1 MLKEKEEVVKT
12 LKNMTL
18 EEFASIFNTTKKVE
32 VVKNVEDIVEIDS
45 KVLYTV
51 NELLEKYPFFTRY
64 NLNKAIQK
72 DGLPYC
78 FIGNKRMFNKEE
90 IDKWLEKETKPKKEK
105 EKVKYDI

>member
-1 MLKEKEEVVKT
+1 MLKDKEEVYKT

-18 EEFASIFNTTKKVE
+18 EELANVFNSTNKVE
-32 VVKNVEDIVEIDS
+32 VIEKVEKIQIDDN

-64 NLNKAIQK
+64 NLNKAIQR
-72 DGLPYC
+72 DGLPCC
-78 FIGNKRMFNKEE
+78 FIGNKRMFSKEE
-90 IDKWLEKETKPKKEK
+90 IEKWLEKETKPKKEK